1 MNFELLLATV
11 SFTFGHII
19 IPHTCTTYQFFSFD
33 KILRRTCHV
42 YLPGRYTYVN
52 RISALSV
59 VLVDLLKKKKKLK
72 IIFLIFTILPVY
84 IYLFIYYKSTLFIW
98 YRQYAYTLRGD
109 LASQTINKHVPVSFS
124 LHN

>member
-1 MNFELLLATV
+1 MYRIATPRHTEYYTVGIGRYYYTHSMNFELLLATV
-11 SFTFGHII
+11 SFTFGHIN

-59 VLVDLLKKKKKLK
+59 VLMDLLKKKK
-72 IIFLIFTILPVY
+72 
-84 IYLFIYYKSTLFIW
+84 
-98 YRQYAYTLRGD
+98 
-109 LASQTINKHVPVSFS
+109 N
-124 LHN
+124 